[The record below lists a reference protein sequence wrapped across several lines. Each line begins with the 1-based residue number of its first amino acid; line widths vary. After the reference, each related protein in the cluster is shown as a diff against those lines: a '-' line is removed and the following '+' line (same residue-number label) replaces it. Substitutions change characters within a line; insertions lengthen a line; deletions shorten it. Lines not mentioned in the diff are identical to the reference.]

1 MVIRRAPRPDTG
13 WFVVSNQVARDTR
26 LSYKARG
33 LLLSLLSRPDDW
45 RVGGARQLARGD
57 GPDGETAILA
67 ALSELERVGYLVRER
82 IRNPNGTFDN
92 VSTIFDQPQRGFP
105 VAEEPRHGFPG
116 PANPGPD
123 NPGASK
129 RPKTKDPLA
138 AQARR
143 PIWDELDRLF
153 GPVTNDGS
161 RGRRAKAHKLL
172 EQSGASPVTMRSRAR
187 LWKQR
192 FPNAALTDIA
202 LANNWDRLALP
213 SAFGVT
219 DGVAIAPCSR
229 CGSRRLLGYDK
240 AGVEVPWDDPS
251 VVEVAQCPC
260 IGQVSA

>member
-13 WFVVSNQVARDTR
+13 WFVVSNQVARDSR

-45 RVGGARQLARGD
+45 QIGGARQLAHSD

-67 ALSELERVGYLVRER
+67 ALRELQEAGYLHRER
-82 IRNPNGTFDN
+82 HRRSDGTYFIT
-92 VSTIFDQPQRGFP
+92 STVYDQPQRGFP
-105 VAEEPRHGFPG
+105 VEVEPPERGFPG
-116 PANPGPD
+116 QAKPGQANPG
-123 NPGASK
+123 ALE

-143 PIWDELDRLF
+143 PIWDELDKLF

-172 EQSGASPVTMRSRAR
+172 EQSAATPPAMRVRAR

-202 LANNWDRLALP
+202 LANNWDRLVVP
-213 SAFGVT
+213 SG
-219 DGVAIAPCSR
+219 AIVVDAMLTACQR

-240 AGVEVPWDDPS
+240 AGLEVPWDDPS
-251 VVEVAQCPC
+251 VVEVGQCPC
-260 IGQVSA
+260 IAKASA